1 MSGTVALCC
10 FFAPKVY
17 IVLWQPYKNVRTRQS
32 AVGRLVNQQMR
43 FISQIATSAAPEC
56 TPICTSIGE
65 YSSNPHVATP
75 SVDSEGPSLAS
86 KPAATPNPATTPTA
100 PTASTTNNTTTTRQ
114 TPVITQPLLELS
126 SDEDAT
132 TTVTETTPF
141 IESNNSSSPPLIP
154 YSFSDVVKDTVTQQ
168 HQVEM
173 ILDQIASNNNVT
185 FL

>member
-1 MSGTVALCC
+1 MCISLSGTVALCC

-56 TPICTSIGE
+56 TPICTSVAE

-75 SVDSEGPSLAS
+75 TIDPERISTSTQAVQHNRS
-86 KPAATPNPATTPTA
+86 PAAVRTPLN
-100 PTASTTNNTTTTRQ
+100 
-114 TPVITQPLLELS
+114 VS
-126 SDEDAT
+126 SDGNVAS
-132 TTVTETTPF
+132 ETTPF
-141 IESNNSSSPPLIP
+141 IEPNVSPPLIP
-154 YSFSDVVKDTVTQQ
+154 YSFNDVIKDTVAQQ
-168 HQVEM
+168 HQVEL
-173 ILDQIASNNNVT
+173 ILREIAASNDVT